1 MAERIEIQ
9 GSGGQTLVARL
20 EEPVGPVR
28 AWAVFAHCFT
38 CSKDLRSVR
47 TLSRALS
54 EKGFGVLRFD
64 FTGLGESE
72 GDFAE
77 TSFSTNLDD
86 LVAAADWL
94 RRERAAP
101 QLLVGHS
108 LGGAAV
114 LAVAERLEEVVA
126 VATIGAPSEPSH
138 VKHSVLS
145 GVDPCVAEAEVDLA
159 GRTFRIKKQFFD
171 DLEEHRLLDTLPR
184 LRRKALLIMHSPI
197 DEVVSVDHARQLY
210 EAARHPKSFVALDGA
225 DHLLLED
232 DRDARFAA
240 DVLASWAGRYVGE
253 GEEQQDTE
261 REEQPALEDGTV
273 EVVGGAEGFLN
284 VVRTP
289 NHELLADEPKSV
301 GGTDQGPNPYELLLA
316 ALGTCTSMTL
326 RMYANRKQW
335 PLAGTRVRLKHSRV
349 HAKDC
354 EDCESASGTVD
365 IIEREL
371 EILGDELDGEQRARI
386 REIADKCPVH
396 RTLTSETKIVD
407 A

>member
-1 MAERIEIQ
+1 MAERIEIE
-9 GSGGQTLVARL
+9 GSDGQTLIARL
-20 EEPVGPVR
+20 EEPQGRAR

-38 CSKDLRSVR
+38 CSKDLRSAR

-72 GDFAE
+72 GDFAD
-77 TSFSTNLDD
+77 TSFSTNLSD

-94 RRERAAP
+94 RRERSAP
-101 QLLVGHS
+101 ELLVGHS

-114 LAVAERLEEVVA
+114 LAVAERVEEVVA

-145 GVDPCVAEAEVDLA
+145 GVDPCAAEAEVDLA

-171 DLEEHRLLDTLPR
+171 DLEEHRLLETLPR
-184 LRRKALLIMHSPI
+184 LRRKAVLIMHSPI

-225 DHLLLED
+225 DHLLLKD

-253 GEEQQDTE
+253 PEHEE
-261 REEQPALEDGTV
+261 RPAVLDGTV
-273 EVVGGAEGFLN
+273 EVVGGPQGFRQS
-284 VVRTP
+284 VRTP
-289 NHELLADEPKSV
+289 NHELVADEPKSV
-301 GGTDQGPNPYELLLA
+301 GGTDLGPNPYEFLLA

-326 RMYANRKQW
+326 RMYADRKQW
-335 PLAGTRVRLKHSRV
+335 PLEGTRVVLEHGRV

-354 EDCESASGTVD
+354 EDCESTTGYVD
-365 IIEREL
+365 IIERQL
-371 EILGDELDGEQRARI
+371 EIVGDQLDDEQRARI

-396 RTLTSETKIVD
+396 RTLTSETRIVD
-407 A
+407 VDDV